1 MADNTTDFVPCM
13 IIPLQHHYLLLP
25 NSTLAE
31 VIPSPRL
38 IKTDNTKPS
47 YWIGQCD
54 WNAQNIPIIDLEGLV
69 ENKPSHTTDAN
80 KLCVLRGIYASAN
93 ISIYGLPCYG
103 VPQLI
108 HLNESA
114 LKLADNTISSE
125 YVHYQIQVGNK
136 VAYIPNLDAI
146 ETTLSQ
152 QLNSTMGIIELG

>member
-1 MADNTTDFVPCM
+1 MADKVTDFVPCM

-31 VIPSPRL
+31 VTPLPRV
-38 IKTDNTKPS
+38 IHTDNTKPS

-54 WNAQNIPIIDLEGLV
+54 WQSQTIPVIDLEGLI
-69 ENKPSHTTDAN
+69 EGKRSNTADAN
-80 KLCVLRGIYASAN
+80 KLCVLRGINTSAN

-108 HLNESA
+108 HLTESA
-114 LKLADNTISSE
+114 LKLAEGVLESD

-136 VAYIPNLDAI
+136 IAYIPNLDAI
-146 ETTLSQ
+146 ETMLSQ
-152 QLNSTMGIIELG
+152 QRL

>member
-1 MADNTTDFVPCM
+1 MADNATDFVPCM

-31 VIPSPRL
+31 VIPTPRVVR
-38 IKTDNTKPS
+38 TDSTMPS

-54 WNAQNIPIIDLEGLV
+54 WQSQIIPIIDLEGLV
-69 ENKPSHTTDAN
+69 ENKPSNTADAN
-80 KLCVLRGIYASAN
+80 KLCVLRGINTSAN

-108 HLNESA
+108 HLTESA
-114 LKLADNTISSE
+114 LKLAENVIKSD
-125 YVHYQIQVGNK
+125 YVHYQIRIGNK

-152 QLNSTMGIIELG
+152 QLI

>member
-1 MADNTTDFVPCM
+1 MADNNTDFVPCM

-38 IKTDNTKPS
+38 INTDASKPD
-47 YWIGQCD
+47 YWIGECQ
-54 WNAQNIPIIDLEGLV
+54 WNAQSIPIIDLESLV
-69 ENKPSHTTDAN
+69 TKNTSNTADAS
-80 KLCVLRGIYASAN
+80 KLCVLRGINPASN

-108 HLNESA
+108 HLTESA
-114 LKLADNTISSE
+114 LKQAEQSIESD
-125 YVHYQIQVGNK
+125 YVHYQVQIGNK

-146 ETTLSQ
+146 ETMLSQ
-152 QLNSTMGIIELG
+152 QTQ

>member
-1 MADNTTDFVPCM
+1 MADNATDFVPCM
-13 IIPLQHHYLLLP
+13 IIPLRHHYLLLP

-31 VIPSPRL
+31 VIPSPR
-38 IKTDNTKPS
+38 IINVDTSKPS

-54 WNAQNIPIIDLEGLV
+54 WNSQNIPIIDLEGLV
-69 ENKPSHTTDAN
+69 GNTPSNTADAN
-80 KLCVLRGIYASAN
+80 KLCVLRGINTSAN

-108 HLNESA
+108 HLTESA
-114 LKLADNTISSE
+114 LKLAENVIESD

-136 VAYIPNLDAI
+136 IAYIPNLDAI

-152 QLNSTMGIIELG
+152 QLV

>member
-38 IKTDNTKPS
+38 ISTDITKPS

-69 ENKPSHTTDAN
+69 ENKPSHTADAN
-80 KLCVLRGIYASAN
+80 KLCVLRGINTAAG

-114 LKLADNTISSE
+114 LQLADGTIPSD

-136 VAYIPNLDAI
+136 IAYIPNLDAI
-146 ETTLSQ
+146 ETTLRQ
-152 QLNSTMGIIELG
+152 QLNSTVGII